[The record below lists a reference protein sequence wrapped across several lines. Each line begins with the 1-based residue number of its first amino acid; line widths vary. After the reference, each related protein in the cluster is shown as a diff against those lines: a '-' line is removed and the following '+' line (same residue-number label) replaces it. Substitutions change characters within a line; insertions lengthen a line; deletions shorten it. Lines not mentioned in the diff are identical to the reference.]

1 MNRISLYNSS
11 GICCPGGLYTALDY
25 EPWELQRAFSA
36 HHVCGPDGIS
46 LIHQLPTGFVTGIS
60 SLIPR
65 HVLANTNLFLFPG
78 S

>member
-1 MNRISLYNSS
+1 MIVANPLLK

-46 LIHQLPTGFVTGIS
+46 LIHQLPTGYVPDPLPS
-60 SLIPR
+60 SSTRLC
-65 HVLANTNLFLFPG
+65 
-78 S
+78 